1 LSLVGSAG
9 QSFGAFLPHGIELRL
24 VGQANDYLAK
34 GLSGGTVIVT
44 PEPELAAGP
53 GDTTLAGNTCL
64 YGATGGRVHVVGRA
78 GMRFAVR
85 NSGATVVVEGLG
97 AHGAE
102 YMTGGTLL
110 VLGPVG
116 ANLGAGMTGG
126 RVYVHDPSGS
136 VRAAINEASVT
147 ARPLADIPPGDGRR
161 PDHLVELVG
170 LLVDHRE
177 AGSQLA
183 ARLLEDPARLAHDT
197 FIVEPIAA
205 AEPALEGPGVTAPTL
220 TAVPDRNLVAAE
232 PAPTG
237 AA

>member
-1 LSLVGSAG
+1 
-9 QSFGAFLPHGIELRL
+9 
-24 VGQANDYLAK
+24 
-34 GLSGGTVIVT
+34 
-44 PEPELAAGP
+44 
-53 GDTTLAGNTCL
+53 
-64 YGATGGRVHVVGRA
+64 
-78 GMRFAVR
+78 MRFAVR
-85 NSGATVVVEGLG
+85 NSGATAIVEGLG

-126 RVYVHDPSGS
+126 RIYVHDPSGS
-136 VRAAINEASVT
+136 VRAAINGASVT
-147 ARPLADIPPGDGRR
+147 ARPLAEISPADGRR

-170 LLVDHRE
+170 LLIDHRE
-177 AGSQLA
+177 AGSLLA
-183 ARLLEDPARLAHDT
+183 ARLLEDPSRLAHDT

-205 AEPALEGPGVTAPTL
+205 EPAVSERPTATVVAP
-220 TAVPDRNLVAAE
+220 APVPDRNLVAAE